1 MPNPRLLT
9 LTGAL
14 GLACA
19 VTALAQGARAPNA
32 VTAGDR
38 IKQGHS
44 VHGEAFDT
52 GPRTKPWVIEGIGKT
67 HFPITARD
75 PEAQKW
81 FDQGHTLLHSF
92 WDTEA
97 ERAFRW
103 CLKLEP
109 ENAMCYWG
117 LSRATAADPERSD
130 TFLREAIKRK
140 HTVTA
145 RERLYIEALEE
156 RSGPRALRDRNA
168 EGDDRDAEYR
178 KKLETI
184 CLQYP
189 DDMEA
194 RALLAYAGMGD
205 NRYGTEQIVREILA
219 RQPDHPGAHHY
230 RIHNWNGHEP
240 EQALVSCPRYG
251 AIAPGVPHAQHMP
264 GHIYATVGMWNEAA
278 ISLESATRVEIAYM
292 RDRLAF
298 PFNHWNYGHNRNYLS
313 YTQEQLGM
321 VEAALFGARQLIDA
335 PLDPKLNSDKPYSSQ
350 SQGMTALLRALVKFE
365 RWDTIQDAQTF
376 PWRDTFQDKMNRA
389 YAQTRAWLGKGDLPK
404 AEKAMDDH
412 RALAKELEKEG
423 GANLTYEVQEL
434 ELRARITLARGLT
447 LEGLALL
454 SDAAERQY
462 RMQEEDNDPPKYPE
476 LLYVSLGRA
485 FLAAK
490 SPALAVE
497 AFLKALTLTRNDL
510 FSLAGLVEAYAA
522 LGRKPEAEA
531 AMARLLYVAADA
543 DPGLKPLAR
552 AQATGTKAAAR
563 DSSPGSQRRYKEV
576 GLAKL
581 GPIVWEPFAAPKLE
595 AKDAAGQPVTLAD
608 YRGRNV
614 ILVFYLGKECVHCM
628 KQLKDVDAKASD
640 WKRLDAAVLAV
651 SSNPPESNAAAG
663 DALPAS
669 RLLSD
674 EAFANARRFG
684 SYDDFEDTEL
694 HSTVLI
700 DKKGRV
706 HWAHT
711 GGSPFD
717 DMSFLEKQLERMN
730 ASVGNEQSR
739 AAAAGE

>member
-1 MPNPRLLT
+1 M
-9 LTGAL
+9 
-14 GLACA
+14 
-19 VTALAQGARAPNA
+19 AQASDV

-52 GPRTKPWVIEGIGKT
+52 GPRTKPWVIDGIGHT
-67 HFPITARD
+67 HFPITTKS

-103 CLKLEP
+103 CLKLDP

-117 LSRATAADPERSD
+117 LSRATAADGPRSD
-130 TFLREAIKRK
+130 EFLREAVKRRS
-140 HTVTA
+140 TVSE
-145 RERLYIEALEE
+145 RERLYIEALEA

-168 EGDDRDAEYR
+168 EGDARDAEYR

-184 CLQYP
+184 CLRYP

-194 RALLAYAGMGD
+194 RALLAYAGMGN

-219 RQPDHPGAHHY
+219 KQPDHPGAHHY

-321 VEAALFGARQLIDA
+321 AEAAIFGARQLIDA
-335 PLDPKLNSDKPYSSQ
+335 PLDPKLNSDKRYSSH
-350 SQGMTALLRALVKFE
+350 SQGLASLLRTLVKFE
-365 RWDTIQDAQTF
+365 RWDTLLDARTF
-376 PWRDTFQDKMNRA
+376 PWRDTFGDKMNKA
-389 YAQTRAWLGKGDLPK
+389 YAESRAWLGKGDLPK
-404 AEKAMDDH
+404 AEKALDAH
-412 RALAKELEKEG
+412 VALGKDLEKTPGSNEWK
-423 GANLTYEVQEL
+423 ATYDIQQREL
-434 ELRARITLARGLT
+434 KARVTLARGET
-447 LEGLALL
+447 LEGLTLL
-454 SDAAERQY
+454 GEAAERQFE
-462 RMQEEDNDPPKYPE
+462 MQKDDSDPPKYPE
-476 LLYVSLGRA
+476 LLHVALGRA
-485 FLAAK
+485 YLEAE
-490 SPALAVE
+490 SPALAAR
-497 AFLKALTLTRNDL
+497 AFERALTLTRNDL
-510 FSLAGLVEAYAA
+510 FALAGLVEAYAS
-522 LGRKPEAEA
+522 LGQKAAAEA
-531 AMARLLYVAADA
+531 TMARLLYVAADA
-543 DPGLKPLAR
+543 DAGLRPLVR
-552 AQATGTKAAAR
+552 ALATGIKATAR
-563 DSSPGSQRRYKEV
+563 DDSPRPQRRYKDV

-581 GPIVWEPFAAPKLE
+581 GPVVWEPFAAPKLE
-595 AKDAAGQPVTLAD
+595 ARDSEGTTVNLNEYLGK
-608 YRGRNV
+608 NV
-614 ILVFYLGKECVHCM
+614 VLVFYLGKECSHCV
-628 KQLKDVDAKASD
+628 KQLKDVAGKAGA
-640 WKRLDAAVLAV
+640 WKRLDAEVLAV
-651 SSNPPESNAAAG
+651 SGNAPEANAG
-663 DALPAS
+663 VRELFPAV

-674 EAFANARRFG
+674 QDFGNARRFG

-700 DKKGRV
+700 DKRGRV
-706 HWAHT
+706 HWAYT
-711 GGSPFD
+711 GGAPFG
-717 DMSFLEKQLERMN
+717 DMAFLEKQLERMN
-730 ASVGNEQSR
+730 A
-739 AAAAGE
+739 AAGAVGARPTEVVPVKPDVSGSSSAP